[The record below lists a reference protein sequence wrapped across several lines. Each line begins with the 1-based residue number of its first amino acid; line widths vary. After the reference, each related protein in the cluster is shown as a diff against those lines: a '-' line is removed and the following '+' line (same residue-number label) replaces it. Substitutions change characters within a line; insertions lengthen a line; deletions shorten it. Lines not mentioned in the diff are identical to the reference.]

1 MMSVPLPSWVA
12 ATCVERIS
20 LSVEHACA
28 RRRSTL
34 GQWVETHQ
42 GGLFLQVIED
52 LLDQHRGFDAGN
64 DLDGAAAFST
74 GLNQEVRAAWDLF
87 C

>member
-1 MMSVPLPSWVA
+1 MRGGDRLSGSGLKHTRA
-12 ATCVERIS
+12 AS
-20 LSVEHACA
+20 S
-28 RRRSTL
+28 
-34 GQWVETHQ
+34 
-42 GGLFLQVIED
+42 LQVIED

-64 DLDGAAAFST
+64 DLDGAAAFRT